1 MLERY
6 VEDLNVGGC
15 FESGRHEVTE
25 EAIIA
30 FAREQDPHPAI
41 KAPIAI

>member
-6 VEDLNVGGC
+6 LEDLNVGDC
-15 FESGRHEVTE
+15 FASGPHELTE

-30 FAREQDPHPAI
+30 CAREFDPEPPI

>member
-1 MLERY
+1 MPKRY
-6 VEDLNVGGC
+6 LKALNVGDC
-15 FESGRHEVTE
+15 FESGPHEVTK

-30 FAREQDPHPAI
+30 CGREFDPEPAI

>member
-6 VEDLNVGGC
+6 LEDLDVGDC
-15 FESGRHEVTE
+15 FESGPSEVTE

-30 FAREQDPHPAI
+30 FAREHDPHPAI